1 MGMVM
6 FDLPDAGQAQTCIKK
21 KVNLTFAPRGLERMQ
36 GWSGCPPDLENQRSK
51 GERIHPDRRGL
62 VSSWRVGNWGERR
75 NSYCGDQVCD
85 GEDSEIRDDSDSIL
99 LSEGALTGSRVL
111 LTVFS

>member
-1 MGMVM
+1 MAALGNWHPVQGSTHQLDMPSEAR
-6 FDLPDAGQAQTCIKK
+6 LRI
-21 KVNLTFAPRGLERMQ
+21 L